1 MRRVTVRLVAIAGLM
16 MMWSGIGPA
25 LSEELSG
32 QAIMDEVSRR
42 HDRPYEREDQKM
54 QLVDARGN
62 IEDRQVRR
70 YAREG
75 DGGLYRYV
83 VVFDSP
89 AGVAGVALL
98 TWQNKGADDDQ
109 WMYLPAYGR
118 EMKRTAKGGKRNY
131 FMGTDFAFEDMTAE
145 DKAKFRYDRQPDAVA
160 EIRDENGQVVETA
173 DSFVLDAY
181 PVAEDVKEESGYQYR
196 RLYIRKDIYFI
207 QRVDFFDRRG
217 RFIKSQHSR
226 SLVNV
231 DGQTYRADITVMD
244 NEKEKHRTII
254 RVQGRDLNEAAVPA
268 GNFEQRWITTG
279 RHLKK

>member
-1 MRRVTVRLVAIAGLM
+1 M
-16 MMWSGIGPA
+16 
-25 LSEELSG
+25 
-32 QAIMDEVSRR
+32 
-42 HDRPYEREDQKM
+42 
-54 QLVDARGN
+54 
-62 IEDRQVRR
+62 
-70 YAREG
+70 
-75 DGGLYRYV
+75 
-83 VVFDSP
+83 VFDSP

-160 EIRDENGQVVETA
+160 EIRDENGQVVETT

-226 SLVNV
+226 SLLNV